1 MVCRR
6 FPLLSRRLIKMWIW
20 GGEPDQTRFPGA
32 AVGIPQHLWSY
43 HIHKLCTRSG
53 QGKAKLS
60 PAVQAPRP
68 CVLRLYI
75 GVIAYDECGSQHM
88 PGS

>member
-43 HIHKLCTRSG
+43 TEIMHAVRSG
-53 QGKAKLS
+53 EG
-60 PAVQAPRP
+60 
-68 CVLRLYI
+68 
-75 GVIAYDECGSQHM
+75 
-88 PGS
+88 